1 MFLLS
6 ISDTSLKEEVNMNL
20 RKRCYTRVWEKLE
33 DYSGGWI
40 EGVGGGMGFV
50 WQNEFGANV
59 LLNLG
64 GGSQSVHLVWCLSI
78 YQSL

>member
-1 MFLLS
+1 MIPASLVGEGEGFFSMSPLS
-6 ISDTSLKEEVNMNL
+6 MGP
-20 RKRCYTRVWEKLE
+20 TRVWEKLE

-40 EGVGGGMGFV
+40 EGVWGGVGV
-50 WQNEFGANV
+50 VLQNEFGANV

-64 GGSQSVHLVWCLSI
+64 GGSHSVHLVWCLSI